1 MVNIMD
7 EKEKLQLTK
16 YFHMNRGAKA
26 KSFDM
31 WSERQ
36 VELKATNVSVS
47 DENEIEIYSLIVADS
62 EVRIYREWFG
72 DEAVISG
79 RMFRDK
85 MEEMNG
91 DVTLRINSAGGDAFE
106 ASTIVQSVQERKKEG
121 YKVNAIVDGIAAS
134 AASLVVTVCDDVMMS
149 ALGHIFIHSG
159 STFMFGNSDDLAK
172 AADFLRGLDKSA
184 AKLYAKKTGKTVESM
199 LEYMKDETYFTAEE
213 SVEMGFADSIMED
226 KDDPDKKVTQKSKD
240 FVKMRD
246 ERMVAFIATL

>member
-26 KSFDM
+26 KAFDM

-36 VELKATNVSVS
+36 VELKATNISGS
-47 DENEIEIYSLIVADS
+47 DENEIEIYSLIVPDS
-62 EVRIYREWFG
+62 EVRIYRDWFG

-85 MEEMNG
+85 MKEMHG
-91 DVTLRINSAGGDAFE
+91 DITLRINSDGGDAFE

-121 YKVNAIVDGIAAS
+121 YKVSAIIDGMAAS

-149 ALGHIFIHSG
+149 ALGHIMIHCG
-159 STFMFGNSDDLAK
+159 STFMYGNSDDLAK
-172 AADFLRGLDKSA
+172 AASFLSGLDGSA
-184 AKLYAKKTGKTVESM
+184 AKLYSKKTGKTVDSM
-199 LEYMKDETYFTAEE
+199 LEYMKDETYLTAEE
-213 SVEMGFADSIMED
+213 SVEIGFADSIMED
-226 KDDPDKKVTQKSKD
+226 KDDTDKKVAQQSKD

-246 ERMVAFIATL
+246 ERMVALIATI